1 MSGLKRLP
9 LLFKQPVRRASF
21 MDKMSKDVRSK
32 NPLKWTDYGDGLN
45 ASRPPK
51 HADIV
56 VIGGGVMGSS
66 VAYFLRRQAQAG
78 VSVCVVER
86 DMSYTRAS
94 SALAVGGIRQQFSV
108 PENIY
113 MSLYSAHFLRNIK
126 QYLCVDDRDPPDIQF
141 NHQGY
146 LTLASPDN
154 AHILEENFKLQTELG
169 AKLELLSST
178 GLKERFPWINN
189 EGVEVGAYG
198 LENEG
203 WFDPYLLTR
212 SFQQKAESLGA
223 QYCRGEVIGF
233 ECNQVDKGMGVP
245 GYYQGQGKRI
255 KSVKVRMP
263 NSPEV
268 IDVNCAMAVV
278 CAGSWSGEITS
289 MLGIGQGSAEDLLDV
304 PLPVEPR
311 KRYVYVTHCPD
322 GPGLDFPMIINL
334 DGVYA
339 RREGL
344 GGNYVMGS
352 CPFPDQTEPDCDNLN
367 VDYEFFEENIWPSLA
382 NRVPAFEN
390 LKLKSAWAGFY
401 DYNTIDQNAI
411 IGHHPAYPNLLL
423 ATGFSGHGI
432 QQSPAVGQAI
442 SDLIFEGKFVEI
454 DLARMGFERFISKR
468 LVKEANIY

>member
-1 MSGLKRLP
+1 MASGLRRLP
-9 LLFKQPVRRASF
+9 VLFRQPFRRASF
-21 MDKMSKDVRSK
+21 VDRATKDAKSR
-32 NPLKWTDYGDGLN
+32 NPLKWTDYGDSLKI
-45 ASRPPK
+45 ARPPR

-78 VSVCVVER
+78 VSVCVIER

-94 SALAVGGIRQQFSV
+94 SSLAVGGIRQQFSV
-108 PENIY
+108 PENVY

-126 QYLCVDDRDPPDIQF
+126 QNLCVDDRDPPDIQF

-146 LTLASPDN
+146 LTLSSQAN
-154 AHILEENFKLQTELG
+154 AHILEQNYKLQTELG
-169 AKLELLSST
+169 AKVELMSSMR
-178 GLKERFPWINN
+178 LKERFPWLNTD
-189 EGVEVGAYG
+189 EVEVGTYG

-212 SFQQKAESLGA
+212 SFKQKAESLGA
-223 QYCRGEVIGF
+223 QYCLGEVVGF
-233 ECNQVDKGMGVP
+233 ECSKLDKQLSVP
-245 GYYQGQGKRI
+245 EFYVGQGKRI
-255 KSVKVRMP
+255 KAVKVRMP

-268 IDVNCAMAVV
+268 IDVQCAFAVV
-278 CAGSWSGEITS
+278 CAGSWSGEVTTT
-289 MLGIGQGSAEDLLDV
+289 LGIGQGTAEELMDV

-311 KRYVYVTHCPD
+311 KRYVYVAHCPD
-322 GPGLDFPMIINL
+322 GPGLDCPMIVNV
-334 DGVYA
+334 DGVYT

-344 GGNYVMGS
+344 GGNYLMGS
-352 CPFPDQTEPDCDNLN
+352 CPPEEAEPDCENLN
-367 VDYEFFEENIWPSLA
+367 VDYDFFEEKVWPSMA

-411 IGHHPAYPNLLL
+411 IGTHPAFPNLLL

-454 DLARMGFERFISKR
+454 DLNRMGFERFLNKQHVRES
-468 LVKEANIY
+468 NIY